1 MSDYIT
7 KKEKTNWITKK
18 EKPTEW
24 ITKKKKFDLSD
35 LDSLKDKDT
44 EESSGTQWIKKK
56 EKNDTMNWIK
66 KKNYRSGGRVCKIA
80 KRGKGKAYGK
90 NS

>member
-24 ITKKKKFDLSD
+24 ITKKKKFDQRITGITKWIR
-35 LDSLKDKDT
+35 LK
-44 EESSGTQWIKKK
+44 I
-56 EKNDTMNWIK
+56 N
-66 KKNYRSGGRVCKIA
+66 
-80 KRGKGKAYGK
+80 
-90 NS
+90 